1 MCSASGDAS
10 WLRCPAVIRLHALRW
25 VLAGCLALAVL
36 AGAADAPSAVAQEP
50 ADSANDVWRAVFAPR
65 PVTDR
70 VTQSA
75 TQTDPLLLRLG
86 RALFT
91 DPRALSADGTMSCAT
106 CHRPERAFTDGR
118 RIARGRAGHAL
129 TRNTPT
135 LLGIASQPYFN
146 WDGSAPT
153 LGAQFERPIT
163 SRHELAGNWSDITE
177 RLNGSAAPTPS
188 QPVSKLRTATAAFIQ
203 QRGAL
208 DASDVRTALVAYV
221 RSLRHM
227 PTRFD
232 AWLTGDTAAL
242 TPQEKRGFQIFTG
255 AGQCVTCHAS
265 DRLTD
270 DRFHD
275 IGIQTTDPGRAMV
288 TGRAS
293 DRYRFKTPTLRA
305 IARTAP
311 YFHNGSAATLEAV
324 VDHYAMGG
332 IARPTRAETMPARL
346 KMTPADR
353 AALVAF
359 LKTL

>member
-1 MCSASGDAS
+1 MT
-10 WLRCPAVIRLHALRW
+10 
-25 VLAGCLALAVL
+25 AGFLALVVW
-36 AGAADAPSAVAQEP
+36 AGAAGAPSAFAQAP
-50 ADSANDVWRAVFAPR
+50 ADAARNVWRSVFAPR

-70 VTQSA
+70 ATRA
-75 TQTDPLLLRLG
+75 GTQTDPLILRLG

-118 RIARGRAGHAL
+118 QVARGRAGHAL
-129 TRNTPT
+129 ARNTPT
-135 LLGIASQPYFN
+135 LLGAASQTHFN
-146 WDGSAPT
+146 WDGSAPS

-163 SRHELAGNWSDITE
+163 SRHELAGTWSDITV
-177 RLNGSAAPTPS
+177 RLNRDAAPSSSPTQPPS
-188 QPVSKLRTATAAFIQ
+188 ELRAATAAFIQ
-203 QRGAL
+203 RRGAL
-208 DASDVRTALVAYV
+208 DAAGVRTALVAYV
-221 RSLRHM
+221 GSLRHT

-232 AWLTGDTAAL
+232 AWLTGDRAAL

-275 IGIQTTDPGRAMV
+275 IGIQTADLGRATV
-288 TGRAS
+288 TGRPS

-311 YFHNGSAATLEAV
+311 YFHNGSAATLQAV
-324 VDHYAMGG
+324 VDHYANGG
-332 IARPTRAETMPARL
+332 SARPTRAETMPERL
-346 KMTPADR
+346 TVSHADR